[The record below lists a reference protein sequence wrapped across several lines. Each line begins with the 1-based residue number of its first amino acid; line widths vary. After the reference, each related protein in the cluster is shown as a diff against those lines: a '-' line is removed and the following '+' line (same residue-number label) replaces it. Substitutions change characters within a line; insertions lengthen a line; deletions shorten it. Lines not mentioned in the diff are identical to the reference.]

1 MAQDLNSERVRNI
14 ASELAAATG
23 QDMESAV
30 ISAVEEKLAR
40 LDRPRAAE
48 PAGDIDALFRR
59 LTEMPV
65 RDTRTPEEIIG
76 YDENGLPA

>member
-1 MAQDLNSERVRNI
+1 MAQDLNSERVRHV

-23 QDMESAV
+23 QDIETAV

-40 LDRPRAAE
+40 LERPKSAKQAH
-48 PAGDIDALFRR
+48 DIDALFRR
-59 LTEMPV
+59 LAEMPV
-65 RDTRTPEEIIG
+65 RDTRSPDEIIG